1 MTTASSLKTVGI
13 DHVVLHVSDVERSK
27 AFYVGLLGMSVAHEG
42 GGHTFLHCGEQV
54 VALFQAPA
62 GKSLEAGVD
71 MNHLAL
77 RLDSGERAAVK
88 ATLETHGCT
97 VSGRSGDPNC
107 IYFNDPD
114 GHRLQLLLPGEH

>member
-1 MTTASSLKTVGI
+1 MTVASSLKTVGI

-77 RLDSGERAAVK
+77 RLDSGERAAVV
-88 ATLETHGCT
+88 ATLEENGCT